1 MSSFIE
7 ITNREENMLGWRGTI
22 LRIDLTAEKITKQP
36 LDRLVARNFIG
47 GRGFNSLTL
56 FKEVKPGI
64 DPLGPENVLCLAP
77 GALTGTGLGLSS
89 RIEVSTLSPYSGIL
103 GDGNAGGDF
112 PTFLK
117 HAGYDQIVITGKAKN
132 PAYLWIDD
140 ENVELRDASELWGKT
155 TWETTDTLKKK
166 HGKDVK
172 VACIG
177 QAGEKLVRFATTMF
191 DKHAS
196 AARGSGA
203 VWGSK
208 NLKAI
213 AVRGTGKVELARP
226 EDFKQLAK
234 EDRQFFLKDKV
245 QREVIAVYGSH
256 IGMMY
261 WKPGK
266 RYFEKY
272 LSGDE
277 VPKALMP
284 EAWKE
289 YEIGRYACYG
299 CPVGCKNTYRIP
311 EGRYAGEINSGLEF
325 ECIHCLGTNCGIE
338 DPIAIMEMENLAD
351 KHGMCVIGLGNTI
364 AFAKEL
370 YNRGLIIRK
379 DTGGLS
385 LDWEDRDSQIELIR
399 LTVLRKGFGNLV
411 AEGLYSFAK
420 ITGRGAMDYC
430 YHVKGLSRGPHPPG
444 IISLAHATSTRGAD
458 HLRGRIWASGENDQ
472 GLLSEPVD
480 RDVIPDIH
488 DDPVRALT
496 ICERVGAI
504 ADAIGRC
511 KGAVISW
518 AATVPLIRRYPL
530 LKGVGKLLTTATGF
544 EFSQSHLEEAAERIY
559 IIERAFNIRQGITRK
574 HDRMPQRVE
583 LMGTLQG
590 EEELKEHDR
599 MLTEYYR
606 MHGYDLKTGIPERE
620 RLESLGLK
628 FVADELEAH
637 GPYPDWDGAPLWS
650 LEEYPHGRS
659 VHE

>member
-1 MSSFIE
+1 MP
-7 ITNREENMLGWRGTI
+7 GWRGTV
-22 LRIDLTAEKITKQP
+22 LRIDLTAEKITKQS

-77 GALTGTGLGLSS
+77 GALTDTGMALSS

-117 HAGYDQIVITGKAKN
+117 RAGYDQIVITGRSEN

-140 ENVELRDASELWGKT
+140 ENIELRDALELLGKT
-155 TWETTDTLKKK
+155 TWETTDTLQVI
-166 HGKDVK
+166 HGNDVK

-177 QAGEKLVRFATTMF
+177 QAGENLVRFATTMF

-213 AVRGTGKVELARP
+213 AVRGTENVELARP
-226 EDFKQLAK
+226 EDFKKLAE

-245 QREVIAVYGSH
+245 QQEVIAVYGSH
-256 IGMMY
+256 IGMKY
-261 WKPGK
+261 WKPGW
-266 RYFEKY
+266 RYFGKY
-272 LSGDE
+272 LYGDE
-277 VPKALMP
+277 VPIDLRP

-311 EGRYAGEINSGLEF
+311 KGVYAGEINSALEF
-325 ECIHCLGTNCGIE
+325 EGINCLGTNCGIE

-364 AFAKEL
+364 AFVKAL
-370 YNRGLIIRK
+370 FNRGIITGK

-399 LTVLRKGFGNLV
+399 QIVTREGFGNLV
-411 AEGLYSFAK
+411 AEGMYSFAK
-420 ITGRGAMDYC
+420 ITGRNAMDYC
-430 YHVKGLSRGPHPPG
+430 YHVKGLSRGLHSPG
-444 IISLAHATSTRGAD
+444 IFSLAHATSTRGAD

-472 GLLSEPVD
+472 GLFRESVD
-480 RDVIPDIH
+480 KGFIQDVH

-496 ICERVGAI
+496 ICERFATI

-518 AATVPLIRRYPL
+518 AATVPLIQRYPL
-530 LKGVGKLLTTATGF
+530 FEGVSKLLTTATGF
-544 EFSQSHLEEAAERIY
+544 EFSQSHLEKAAERIY
-559 IIERAFNIRQGITRK
+559 ISSK
-574 HDRMPQRVE
+574 
-583 LMGTLQG
+583 
-590 EEELKEHDR
+590 
-599 MLTEYYR
+599 
-606 MHGYDLKTGIPERE
+606 
-620 RLESLGLK
+620 
-628 FVADELEAH
+628 
-637 GPYPDWDGAPLWS
+637 
-650 LEEYPHGRS
+650 GRS
-659 VHE
+659 TSGRG